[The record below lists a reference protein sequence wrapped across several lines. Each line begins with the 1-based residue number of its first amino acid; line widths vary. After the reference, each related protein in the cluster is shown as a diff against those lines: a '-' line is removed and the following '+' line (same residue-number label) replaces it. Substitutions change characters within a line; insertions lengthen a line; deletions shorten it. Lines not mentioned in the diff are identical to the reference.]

1 MLSQEIAPLRLAVW
15 NGLLDAERYVRYY
28 GALAE
33 RYRRQHQIPRYIM
46 AVAAVVGA
54 VPIFFEEQFPLGVTA
69 GAILLILAA
78 VAWDLLSDHG
88 RKAAIL
94 DAISVEC
101 GEYENQLRDL
111 WISIEQGLAQGKP
124 LDPTSIRADL
134 SMIEAAIDRVT
145 DRSSLA
151 GVATDNRLNEKMMG
165 EANEVL
171 TARFTIGGTH

>member
-1 MLSQEIAPLRLAVW
+1 MKSLDRSLKSELTNIKAP
-15 NGLLDAERYVRYY
+15 
-28 GALAE
+28 
-33 RYRRQHQIPRYIM
+33 
-46 AVAAVVGA
+46 
-54 VPIFFEEQFPLGVTA
+54 PIFFEEQFPLGVTA

-134 SMIEAAIDRVT
+134 LTIEAAIGRVT

>member
-54 VPIFFEEQFPLGVTA
+54 IPIFFEEQFPLGVTA

>member
-1 MLSQEIAPLRLAVW
+1 MLPQEIAPLRLAVW
-15 NGLLDAERYVRYY
+15 NGLLDSERYVRYY
-28 GALAE
+28 GTLAE

-46 AVAAVVGA
+46 AAAAVVGA
-54 VPIFFEEQFPLGVTA
+54 IPIFFEEQFPLGVTA
-69 GAILLILAA
+69 GAMLFILAA

-101 GEYENQLRDL
+101 GEYETQLRDL
-111 WISIEQGLAQGKP
+111 WISMEQGLAQGKS
-124 LDPTSIRADL
+124 LDPVSIRADL

-145 DRSSLA
+145 NRSSLA
-151 GVATDNRLNEKMMG
+151 GVATDNQLNEKMMN

-171 TARFTIGGTH
+171 TARFTISGAH

>member
-33 RYRRQHQIPRYIM
+33 RYRRQHQIPPYIM

-54 VPIFFEEQFPLGVTA
+54 IPIFFEEQFPLGVTA

-111 WISIEQGLAQGKP
+111 WILIEQGLAQGKP

-134 SMIEAAIDRVT
+134 LAIEAAIDRVT

-151 GVATDNRLNEKMMG
+151 GVATDNRLNERMMG

>member
-1 MLSQEIAPLRLAVW
+1 MLPQEIALLRLAVW

-46 AVAAVVGA
+46 AVAAVAGA
-54 VPIFFEEQFPLGVTA
+54 IPIFFKEQFPLGVTA

-94 DAISVEC
+94 DAISIEC
-101 GEYENQLRDL
+101 GEYETQLRDL
-111 WISIEQGLAQGKP
+111 WVSMEQRLAQGKS
-124 LDPTSIRADL
+124 LDLASIHADL

-145 DRSSLA
+145 ARSSLA
-151 GVATDNRLNEKMMG
+151 GVAIDTQLNEKVMS
-165 EANEVL
+165 ETNEVL
-171 TARFTIGGTH
+171 TARFTIGGAH